1 MVGLATHGR
10 GGSEGRMHVTPRQAQ
25 ILRLIAL
32 GLSDKEIASSLGVS
46 SRTVQTHLVRLYQE
60 HGLHTRAAAVAFWLE
75 KTFGIS
81 ALPPVTPR

>member
-1 MVGLATHGR
+1 MVGLATDGR

-46 SRTVQTHLVRLYQE
+46 PRTVQTHLVRLYQE
-60 HGLHTRAAAVAFWLE
+60 HGLHTRSAAVAFWLE

-81 ALPPVTPR
+81 ALPPLTPR